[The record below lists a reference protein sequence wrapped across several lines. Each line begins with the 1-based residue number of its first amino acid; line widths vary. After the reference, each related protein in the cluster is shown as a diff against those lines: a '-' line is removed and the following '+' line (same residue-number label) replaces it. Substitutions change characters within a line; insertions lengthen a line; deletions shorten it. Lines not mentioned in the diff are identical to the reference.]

1 MSIDK
6 EKLNQIFS
14 AHEEGSTVGIL
25 VHPSPDPDALGAA
38 LGFSALLQSKWNLN
52 SKIFHLGEVSHPQNK
67 AMKNILHMVLSDGRD
82 FNPEDFCAT
91 VVLDTDIEGTGLKS
105 DRFHSA
111 NVRIDH
117 HLMDRSNGATIKD
130 IRMVGSTCSIIWE
143 YLKEFGISLEANSSV
158 ATAMALGIQIDTLNF
173 TTSNTSDL
181 DMEAYREI
189 LPHIHQVFFRRILK
203 YDLPKITFEAEAK
216 AYSDKEIRNT
226 SLVTYIG
233 ELSPQSRD
241 VIPIVADRLVRMD
254 SVKTVFVLGII
265 DNCIVSSVRSVADG
279 VDVNDVCIKVFGKE
293 NAGGKEGSGGA
304 KAELGTAYNLLT
316 DKETVD
322 KVKEEIISSIKEKI
336 FDALG
341 ETKPDEE

>member
-1 MSIDK
+1 MIEKDK
-6 EKLNQIFS
+6 LEQIFG
-14 AHEEGSTVGIL
+14 EKDEGSTVAIL
-25 VHPSPDPDALGAA
+25 VHPSPDPDALGSA
-38 LGFSALLQSKWNLN
+38 LGFSALLQNVWGLN
-52 SKIFHLGEVSHPQNK
+52 SKIFHLGEVSHPQNRS
-67 AMKNILHMVLSDGRD
+67 MKNILHMVLSDGRE
-82 FNPEDFCAT
+82 FNPDDYCAT
-91 VVLDTDIEGTGLKS
+91 VILDTDIEGTGVKN
-105 DRFHSA
+105 DKFHSA
-111 NVRIDH
+111 DVRIDH
-117 HLMDRSNGATIKD
+117 HLMDRSNGATLKD
-130 IRMVGSTCSIIWE
+130 VRMVGSTCSIVWE
-143 YLKEFGISLEANSSV
+143 YLKEFGIDLEANESV

-181 DMEAYREI
+181 DMEAYREL

-203 YDLPKITFEAEAK
+203 YDLPKITFEAEAR
-216 AYSDKEIRNT
+216 AYADKEIRNT

-304 KAELGTAYNLLT
+304 RSELGTAYELLT
-316 DKETVD
+316 DKETKD
-322 KVKEEIISSIKEKI
+322 KVKEEMISSLKEKI

-341 ETKPDEE
+341 EHKSDEE